1 MKLGVIALIPGMLSA
16 VKDFGVVGRAF
27 ERGLVELTEI
37 NPRDFALDRHSTVDD
52 RPYGGG
58 PGMVLK
64 AEPVIAAVA
73 HAKDLLGRDA
83 VVVHFS
89 PRGVPLD
96 QARLARWV
104 ADRKPLIFI
113 ASRYE
118 GVDQRAIDLRVD
130 EEVCVGDF
138 VVSGGELPVM
148 MALDALIRLLPGVL
162 GDESSKND
170 ESFVDGLLEYP
181 QYTRPETVMNLS
193 VPEVL
198 VSGDHRKIALWRQTQ
213 ARLVTEKR
221 RPDLLAERKKTVLE
235 TDNRLESGNDPKS
248 RKFHE

>member
-1 MKLGVIALIPGMLSA
+1 MQFVVVTLMPNMYDLVRASGVI
-16 VKDFGVVGRAF
+16 GRALDQGVASLNVVNLREF
-27 ERGLVELTEI
+27 SE
-37 NPRDFALDRHSTVDD
+37 DRHGTIDD

-64 AEPVIAAVA
+64 AEPMLRAVA
-73 HAKDLLGRDA
+73 AAKNQVGET
-83 VVVHFS
+83 VPVVHFS
-89 PRGVPLD
+89 PRGQPLTQADVSRWATDYKAMIMLASRFEGLD
-96 QARLARWV
+96 QRVIDQA
-104 ADRKPLIFI
+104 
-113 ASRYE
+113 
-118 GVDQRAIDLRVD
+118 VDI
-130 EEVCVGDF
+130 EVSVGDF
-138 VVSGGELPVM
+138 VVSGGDLPVM
-148 MALDALIRLLPGVL
+148 MAMDAAIRQLPGAL

-170 ESFVDGLLEYP
+170 ESFIDGLLEYP

>member
-1 MKLGVIALIPGMLSA
+1 MKIGVIALIPEMLSA

-27 ERGLVELTEI
+27 ERGLVELTEV
-37 NPRDFALDRHSTVDD
+37 NPRDFAFDRHSTVDD

-64 AEPVIAAVA
+64 AEPVIAAVD
-73 HAKDLLGRDA
+73 HAKDLLGGDA

-96 QARLARWV
+96 QARLARWI
-104 ADRKPLIFI
+104 AEGKPLIFL

-118 GVDQRAIDLRVD
+118 GLDQRAIDLRVD

-181 QYTRPETVMNLS
+181 QYTRPETVMNRR

-198 VSGDHRKIALWRQTQ
+198 VSGDHQKIAVWRQEQ
-213 ARLVTEKR
+213 ATWVTERR
-221 RPDLLAERKKTVLE
+221 RPDLSVEGKKTGIE
-235 TDNRLESGNDPKS
+235 MPRGEEDARGSKS
-248 RKFHE
+248 RKSHE

>member
-64 AEPVIAAVA
+64 AEPVIAAVD

-181 QYTRPETVMNLS
+181 QYTRPETVMNHK

-198 VSGDHRKIALWRQTQ
+198 VSGDHQKIAAWRQEQ
-213 ARLVTEKR
+213 ATWLTERR
-221 RPDLLAERKKTVLE
+221 RPDLLVERRQTGIE
-235 TDNRLESGNDPKS
+235 MPRGEEGASDSNS
-248 RKFHE
+248 RKSHE

>member
-1 MKLGVIALIPGMLSA
+1 MKLAVIALIPEMLTA
-16 VKDFGVVGRAF
+16 VRNYGVIGRAF
-27 ERGLVELTEI
+27 ERGLAELTVI
-37 NPRDFALDRHSTVDD
+37 NPRDFAFDRHSTVDD

-64 AEPVIAAVA
+64 AEPVIAAVY
-73 HAKDLLGRDA
+73 HAKEQVGEGA
-83 VVVHFS
+83 VVIHCS
-89 PRGVPLD
+89 PRGVPLS
-96 QARLARWV
+96 QAHLSRWI
-104 ADRKPLIFI
+104 ADGKPLIFL

-148 MALDALIRLLPGVL
+148 MVLDALIRLLPGVL